1 MKLGLTTDSLAGLS
15 CDEMLATCE
24 RLGLQAIEL
33 GCGAWSSAPHIDVD
47 ALLASDAKC
56 KEYLDKVAS
65 HGLTIAALNC
75 SGNQLDPGVRGPR
88 HDAQIRKTFQLA
100 EKLGI
105 QRVVMMSGLPGGQ
118 PGGRTPSWILTH
130 YPPECHEIL
139 KYQWEVCVNWWR
151 DFVPFARDCGVR
163 KIALEPHGWQLVY
176 NVQNLRTLRAALGGC
191 DDLIGFNMD
200 PSHPFWMGADPIQMI
215 RELKDAIFYV
225 HLKDV
230 HTNADQAALN
240 TMFDS
245 KPGEQMFGRSWNF
258 VIPGSGH
265 DELWWTTFTRELK
278 LAGYD
283 DTLSFEMEDHSG
295 EPVEVL
301 SKGVA
306 FMKRIV

>member
-75 SGNQLDPGVRGPR
+75 SGNQLDPGVRGPK
-88 HDAQIRKTFQLA
+88 HDAEIRKTFQLA

-118 PGGRTPSWILTH
+118 PGDRTPSWILTH

-191 DDLIGFNMD
+191 DDRLQHGSEPPVLDGRRPHPDD
-200 PSHPFWMGADPIQMI
+200 P
-215 RELKDAIFYV
+215 RTE
-225 HLKDV
+225 
-230 HTNADQAALN
+230 
-240 TMFDS
+240 
-245 KPGEQMFGRSWNF
+245 GRYFLCASQGRTYQC
-258 VIPGSGH
+258 GSGGAQYNV
-265 DELWWTTFTRELK
+265 RQQ
-278 LAGYD
+278 AGRAD
-283 DTLSFEMEDHSG
+283 VRPFLEFCH
-295 EPVEVL
+295 PR
-301 SKGVA
+301 
-306 FMKRIV
+306 KRAR